1 MYLFY
6 VHGINRIL
14 TPVSS
19 EAEDIYKEMGE
30 WRPGLRHRRAEDDRQ
45 DPRPPGP
52 LESAETPIYDWSTY
66 VNIFIFISRKKF
78 PRKCAVG
85 ASTQSRH
92 VFKCLLK

>member
-6 VHGINRIL
+6 LHGINRIL

-45 DPRPPGP
+45 DPRPPDP
-52 LESAETPIYDWSTY
+52 LESAETPIYDCSTY
-66 VNIFIFISRKKF
+66 VNIFIFISRKK
-78 PRKCAVG
+78 V
-85 ASTQSRH
+85 S
-92 VFKCLLK
+92 